1 MGMDKM
7 PTVLFAI
14 VAQLFLIVPLALAE
28 EQPNPAA
35 SPSGTTTQPTTTQT
49 VPTLLGSKITGL
61 RLVDKN
67 GEHIGTIKDLLITGD
82 RVQQYVISMGGSVAG
97 IGEKTHTV
105 EPGKVSF
112 ENDVKGNLQAKV
124 ALTKDEVQQ
133 LAEYKY

>member
-1 MGMDKM
+1 MDNM
-7 PTVLFAI
+7 RTIVFAL
-14 VAQLFLIVPLALAE
+14 VAQLLLFVSPALAE
-28 EQPNPAA
+28 DQPNPTA
-35 SPSGTTTQPTTTQT
+35 SPSGAATQPTTTQT

-67 GEHIGTIKDLLITGD
+67 GEHIGTIKDVLITGD

-97 IGEKTHTV
+97 IGEKNHTV

-112 ENDVKGNLQAKV
+112 ENDVKGNLQAKI

>member
-1 MGMDKM
+1 MR
-7 PTVLFAI
+7 TVLFAI

-28 EQPNPAA
+28 DQPNPTA

-67 GEHIGTIKDLLITGD
+67 GEHIGTIKDLLIAGD

-97 IGEKTHTV
+97 IGEKNHTV
-105 EPGKVSF
+105 EPGKLSF